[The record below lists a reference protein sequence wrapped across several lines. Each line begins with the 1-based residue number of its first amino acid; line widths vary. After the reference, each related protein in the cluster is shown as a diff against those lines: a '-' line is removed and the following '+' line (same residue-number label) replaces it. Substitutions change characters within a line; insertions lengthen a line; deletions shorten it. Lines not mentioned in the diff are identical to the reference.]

1 MLLNVVVW
9 DGMEWTSMDD
19 MKNVSNDVV
28 EKSEEKILI
37 LKT

>member
-1 MLLNVVVW
+1 
-9 DGMEWTSMDD
+9 MEWTSMDD